1 MITAPA
7 VASAAAPQ
15 RNGDALAPG
24 SRLHELEVRSL
35 LGIGGFGIVYL
46 AWDHALEREVALKEY
61 MPGAFASR
69 GAGGDVVLRLPGES
83 ETFAIG
89 LRSFVN
95 EARLLARFEHP
106 ALVKVH
112 RFWEGNGTAYM
123 VMPYYRGCTLRQM
136 RNALRQAPD
145 EAACRRL
152 IDPLLSAL
160 ELLHRDDVFHR
171 DIAPDNILVDEHG
184 APVLLDF
191 GAARKVIANSKSL
204 TTILKPNFA
213 PLEQYGDDSAMNQ
226 GAWTDLYALGATVHY
241 LLVGQPPPPSAK
253 RALHDEL
260 QPLSSGGLPGH
271 SASFLRAIDW
281 TLGLRPH
288 ERPQDVAALRA
299 ALDGGVASP
308 APRLRVVSARAIAE
322 QPARP
327 DIELGGPVPT
337 TLVMQTSAPTQPIG
351 VPAAS
356 ARRAVAEWFWLLRYF
371 GLALLAV
378 GLGRAI
384 GSMEL
389 FDGTVLVRRQLSAAH
404 LVRFMGEAGALVIMA
419 LAGVRA
425 TAQLRQRESGA
436 AWQHRLVAPLALLL
450 ATPCAYAALLPVAR
464 PFMSES
470 LHGFYNWA
478 FVLGMLAAAGWLG
491 KLLFVHADTLMAWP
505 RRGAGIDPGSA
516 SRTGN

>member
-1 MITAPA
+1 MITSPA
-7 VASAAAPQ
+7 AASAAAPQ
-15 RNGDALAPG
+15 KYGDALAVG
-24 SRLHELEVRSL
+24 SRLHELEIRSL
-35 LGIGGFGIVYL
+35 LGTGGFGIVYL

-69 GAGGDVVLRLPGES
+69 GSGGEVVLRLPAES

-89 LRSFVN
+89 LSSFVN

-123 VMPYYRGCTLRQM
+123 VMPYYRGRTLRQM
-136 RNALRQAPD
+136 RNALGQAAD
-145 EAACRRL
+145 ESACRRL

-160 ELLHRDDVFHR
+160 ELLHRDDIFHR

-191 GAARKVIANSKSL
+191 GAARKVIANSKPL
-204 TTILKPNFA
+204 TTILKPSFA
-213 PLEQYGDDSAMNQ
+213 PLEQYGDDLAMNQ
-226 GAWTDLYALGATVHY
+226 GPWTDLYALGATVHY

-260 QPLSSGGLPGH
+260 QPLSTRGLPGH
-271 SASFLRAIDW
+271 SARFLRAIDW

-299 ALDGGVASP
+299 ALDGGAAAP
-308 APRLRVVSARAIAE
+308 APRLRVVSTRDIAE
-322 QPARP
+322 RPAQP
-327 DIELGGPVPT
+327 DIEQDGPVPT
-337 TLVMQTSAPTQPIG
+337 TLVMQTHAPTQPIG
-351 VPAAS
+351 VQDAS
-356 ARRAVAEWFWLLRYF
+356 LRRAVAEWLWLLRYC
-371 GLALLAV
+371 GLALLAL

-389 FDGTVLVRRQLSAAH
+389 FEGTVLVRRQLNAAH
-404 LVRFMGEAGALVIMA
+404 LVRFMGEAGALVIIA
-419 LAGVRA
+419 LASVRA
-425 TAQLRQRESGA
+425 TAQLRQRDTA
-436 AWQHRLVAPLALLL
+436 AWQHRLVAPLALLV

-464 PFMSES
+464 PFMSEAVR
-470 LHGFYNWA
+470 GFYNWS
-478 FVLGMLAAAGWLG
+478 FVLGTFAAAGWLG
-491 KLLFVHADTLMAWP
+491 NLLFVHADTLMVWP
-505 RRGAGIDPGSA
+505 RRSTGIDPGSA
-516 SRTGN
+516 SRTGS